1 VLIYRA
7 ATLEQDVE
15 AVVALG
21 GVSRQYLNHH
31 HEASPACDWNGREE
45 DHREHHRPSEQQ
57 GPEER
62 PDASGMRLRLELFV
76 EDMGESTSFYRR
88 VLGFEVI
95 REEPRDYASLRSG
108 DILLGIGPISRLP
121 EREGYFTRGIASQR
135 RGLGVEIV
143 MEVDDLS
150 AAHRRVL
157 ASGHP
162 VFEPPQQRPWGLRD
176 FRIVDPDGYYLRI
189 TSRAPETG
197 E

>member
-1 VLIYRA
+1 
-7 ATLEQDVE
+7 
-15 AVVALG
+15 
-21 GVSRQYLNHH
+21 VSTI
-31 HEASPACDWNGREE
+31 
-45 DHREHHRPSEQQ
+45 DHQNNKDA
-57 GPEER
+57 EER